1 MNRCNCL
8 KNLSNYIEQNST
20 ISKIGNAGDSWIILN
35 PIEQSIKDKIEQY
48 GTPLKNW
55 NIEINYGIKTGC
67 NEAFIIDEDTKDK
80 LIAEDPKSAEIIRP
94 ILRGKD
100 IKKYSYNFANLYLI
114 NTHNGLKDKGISPID
129 VNNYPAIKKH
139 FLQYGKERLEQ
150 TGETHIINGQ
160 KIKSRKKT
168 NNKWYETQDS
178 IAYWDDFFEQKII
191 YSETNN
197 VNTTKI
203 AFDTNGYFTDK
214 TCFIIISKEFDIEK
228 IYKILS
234 SEIFTWYMKHKS
246 PLLGTAGISL
256 TKELVETF
264 PCANYDGKSAKSSY
278 NLTDVEMAYI
288 NKDLNKL

>member
-1 MNRCNCL
+1 M
-8 KNLSNYIEQNST
+8 SNYIEQNST
-20 ISKIGNAGDSWIILN
+20 ISKIGNVGDSWIILN
-35 PIEQSIKDKIEQY
+35 PIEQSIKNKIEKY

-55 NIEINYGIKTGC
+55 NVTINRGVLTGC

-114 NTHNGLKDKGISPID
+114 CTFPSRKID
-129 VNNYPAIKKH
+129 INNYPAIKKH

-264 PCANYDGKSAKSSY
+264 PCVNYDGQSAQSSY
-278 NLTDVEMAYI
+278 NLTNAEMTYI
-288 NKDLNKL
+288 IKDLNKS